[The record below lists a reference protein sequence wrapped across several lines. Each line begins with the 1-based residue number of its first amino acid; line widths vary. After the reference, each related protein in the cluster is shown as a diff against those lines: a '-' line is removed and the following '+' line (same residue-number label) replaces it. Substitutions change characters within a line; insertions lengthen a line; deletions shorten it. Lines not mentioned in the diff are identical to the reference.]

1 MLRLFLV
8 LVLIGTVSA
17 PLRAA
22 DDAIVRFGLTA
33 VVVRENLRFFDRFA
47 VYLQSKINQPVEFVR
62 TRSYQ
67 DMMDKLR
74 AEELEFAWICGYPFV
89 QKRDPEFL
97 SLLVVPIFQG
107 RPQYRS
113 YIIVH
118 RDSPFDS
125 LEDLKDR
132 VFSFSDPNSNS
143 GYLYPRFALLQLGYS
158 PERFFRQAFF
168 TYNHA
173 ETIEAVAERVA
184 DGGAVESYVW
194 ELLSRDRPEM
204 TQKTRVVGRSPLF
217 GFPPIVAHAAVPSA
231 LRARMTATLTDMP
244 RDVEG
249 HRLLS
254 DLALDGFGE
263 FPATLFEDIGVM
275 ARRLGRIRWA
285 GGKVGAIG
293 GGG

>member
-1 MLRLFLV
+1 MLRLLLV
-8 LVLIGTVSA
+8 LVLIGTITV
-17 PLRAA
+17 PVRAT
-22 DDAIVRFGLTA
+22 DDPVVHFGLTA
-33 VVVRENLRFFDRFA
+33 VVVRENLRFFDRLA
-47 VYLQSKINQPVEFVR
+47 AYLQSKIDRPVEFVR

-67 DMMDKLR
+67 DMMDRLR
-74 AEELEFAWICGYPFV
+74 AEELQFAWICGYPFV
-89 QKRDPEFL
+89 QKREPEFL

-118 RDSPFDS
+118 RDSRFDS

-143 GYLYPRFALLQLGYS
+143 GYLYPRFALLQRGYS
-158 PERFFRQAFF
+158 PERFFRQTFF

-173 ETIEAVAERVA
+173 ETVEAVAERVA
-184 DGGAVESYVW
+184 DGGAVESYIW

-204 TQKTRVVGRSPLF
+204 TEKTRVVGRSPLF

-231 LRARMTATLTDMP
+231 LRARMAAALTDMP
-244 RDVEG
+244 GDIEG
-249 HRLLS
+249 RRLLS

-263 FPATLFEDIGVM
+263 FPATLFDDIGVM
-275 ARRLGRIRWA
+275 ARRLGRTRWA
-285 GGKVGAIG
+285 SGKVGAIG